1 MKKYSAIP
9 TPCYVLESERLEKNA
24 KILEIVR
31 QQSGAKVLL
40 ALKGYAFWREF
51 GILRQ
56 KLNGCCASGLYE
68 AKLAFE
74 EFGGRE
80 SQKEICV
87 YSPAFKEAEMSAILP
102 LATSIIF
109 NSFYQYATYKD
120 RILDKNKQLENLGL
134 SPIKM
139 GLRINPL
146 YSEVTPVIYNPCS
159 KVSRLGI
166 TPSGFEKGVKEHG
179 LEGVSGLHFHTHCEQ
194 NADALCRTLEHV
206 EKHFKPYL
214 ENMEWVNF
222 GGGHHITRSDY
233 DVNLLIQ
240 TIKDFKERYHNNIE
254 VILEPGEAIGWQ
266 CGFLIASV
274 IDIVKNDQEIAILD
288 ASFSAHM
295 PDCLE
300 MPYRPSIL
308 KISVENDEELVEV
321 EKGENQGA
329 FSYFLGGPTCL
340 AGDFMG
346 SFSFDAPLKR
356 GDRIVFQD
364 MLHYTIVKNNSFN
377 GVPLP
382 SLARLDQQGFK
393 ILKNFS
399 YEDYKDRN

>member
-24 KILEIVR
+24 KILEIVH

-146 YSEVTPVIYNPCS
+146 YSEVTPAIYNPCS

-166 TPSGFEKGVKEHG
+166 VPSEFEKGVKEHG

-206 EKHFKPYL
+206 ERHFKPYL

-240 TIKDFKERYHNNIE
+240 TIKDFKERYHNIE
-254 VILEPGEAIGWQ
+254 VVLEPGEAIGWQ

-288 ASFSAHM
+288 TSFSAHM

-308 KISVENDEELVEV
+308 KVSVENDEELVEV

-346 SFSFDAPLKR
+346 SFSFEAPLKR
-356 GDRIVFQD
+356 GDKIVFQD

>member
-87 YSPAFKEAEMSAILP
+87 YSPAFKEAEMNAILP

-146 YSEVTPVIYNPCS
+146 YSEVTPAIYNPCS

-166 TPSGFEKGVKEHG
+166 TPSEFEKGVKEHG

-206 EKHFKPYL
+206 ERHFKPYL

-240 TIKDFKERYHNNIE
+240 TIKDFKECYHNIE

-274 IDIVKNDQEIAILD
+274 IDIVQNDQEIAILD

-308 KISVENDEELVEV
+308 KISVENDEELIEV
-321 EKGENQGA
+321 ERGENQGA

-346 SFSFDAPLKR
+346 SFSFETPLKR
-356 GDRIVFQD
+356 GDKIVFQD

-399 YEDYKDRN
+399 YEDYKNRN

>member
-51 GILRQ
+51 EVLRQ

-87 YSPAFKEAEMSAILP
+87 YSPAFKEAEMNAILP

-146 YSEVTPVIYNPCS
+146 YSEVTPAIYNPCS

-166 TPSGFEKGVKEHG
+166 VPSEFEKGVREHG

-206 EKHFKPYL
+206 ERHFKPYL

-240 TIKDFKERYHNNIE
+240 TIKDFKERYHNIE
-254 VILEPGEAIGWQ
+254 VVLEPGEAIGWQ

-356 GDRIVFQD
+356 GDKIVFQD

-399 YEDYKDRN
+399 YEDYKNRN

>member
-24 KILEIVR
+24 KILEIVH
-31 QQSGAKVLL
+31 QQSGAKILL

-87 YSPAFKEAEMSAILP
+87 YSPAFKEAEMSTILP

-109 NSFYQYATYKD
+109 NSFYQYTTYKD
-120 RILDKNKQLENLGL
+120 MVLDKNKQLENLGL

-146 YSEVTPVIYNPCS
+146 YSEVTPAIYNPCS

-166 TPSGFEKGVKEHG
+166 TPSEFEKGVKEHG

-206 EKHFKPYL
+206 ERHFKPYL

-240 TIKDFKERYHNNIE
+240 TIKDFKERYHNIE

-308 KISVENDEELVEV
+308 KVSVENDEELIEV

-346 SFSFDAPLKR
+346 SFSFEAPLKR
-356 GDRIVFQD
+356 GDKIVFQD

-382 SLARLDQQGFK
+382 SLAKLDQQGFK

>member
-24 KILEIVR
+24 KILEIVH

-102 LATSIIF
+102 LATSVIF

-166 TPSGFEKGVKEHG
+166 VPSEFEKGVKEHG

-206 EKHFKPYL
+206 ERHFKPYL

-240 TIKDFKERYHNNIE
+240 TIKDFKERYHNIE

-308 KISVENDEELVEV
+308 KISVENDEELIEV

-346 SFSFDAPLKR
+346 SFSFEAPLKR
-356 GDRIVFQD
+356 GDKIVFQD

-399 YEDYKDRN
+399 YEDYKNRN

>member
-1 MKKYSAIP
+1 MKKYSTIP

-146 YSEVTPVIYNPCS
+146 YSEVTPAIYNPCS

-166 TPSGFEKGVKEHG
+166 VPSEFEKGVKEHG

-240 TIKDFKERYHNNIE
+240 TIKDFKERYHNIE

-288 ASFSAHM
+288 ASFSTHM

-308 KISVENDEELVEV
+308 KISVENDEELIEV

-356 GDRIVFQD
+356 GDKIVFQD

-382 SLARLDQQGFK
+382 SLAKLDQQGFK

-399 YEDYKDRN
+399 YEDYKNRN

>member
-102 LATSIIF
+102 LVTSIIF
-109 NSFYQYATYKD
+109 NSFCQYATYKD

-146 YSEVTPVIYNPCS
+146 YSEVTLAIYNPCS

-166 TPSGFEKGVKEHG
+166 TPSEFEKGVKEHG

-240 TIKDFKERYHNNIE
+240 TIKNFKERYHNIE

-274 IDIVKNDQEIAILD
+274 IDIVQNDQEIAILD

-308 KISVENDEELVEV
+308 KISVENDEELIEV

-356 GDRIVFQD
+356 GDKIVFQD

-382 SLARLDQQGFK
+382 SLAKLDQQGFK

-399 YEDYKDRN
+399 YEDYKNRN

>member
-80 SQKEICV
+80 SHKEICV
-87 YSPAFKEAEMSAILP
+87 YGPAFKEAEMSAILP

-146 YSEVTPVIYNPCS
+146 YSEVTPAIYNPCS

-166 TPSGFEKGVKEHG
+166 TPSEFEKGVKEHG

-240 TIKDFKERYHNNIE
+240 TIKDFKERYHNIE

-266 CGFLIASV
+266 CGFLITSV

-356 GDRIVFQD
+356 GDKIVFQD

-399 YEDYKDRN
+399 YEDYKNRN

>member
-24 KILEIVR
+24 KILEIVH

-68 AKLAFE
+68 ARLAFE

-80 SQKEICV
+80 SHKEICV

-109 NSFYQYATYKD
+109 NSFHQYATYKD

-146 YSEVTPVIYNPCS
+146 YSEVTPAIYNPCS

-206 EKHFKPYL
+206 ERHFRPYL

-222 GGGHHITRSDY
+222 GGGHHITKSDY

-240 TIKDFKERYHNNIE
+240 TIKDFKERYHNIE
-254 VILEPGEAIGWQ
+254 VVLEPGEAIGWQ

-274 IDIVKNDQEIAILD
+274 IDIVQNDQEIAILD

-308 KISVENDEELVEV
+308 KISVENDEELVEM

-346 SFSFDAPLKR
+346 SFSFDTPLKR
-356 GDRIVFQD
+356 GDKIVFQD

-382 SLARLDQQGFK
+382 SLAKLDQQGFK

-399 YEDYKDRN
+399 YEDYKNRN

>member
-87 YSPAFKEAEMSAILP
+87 YGPAFKEAEMSAILP

-146 YSEVTPVIYNPCS
+146 YSEVTPAIYNPCS

-166 TPSGFEKGVKEHG
+166 TPSEFEKGVKEHG

-240 TIKDFKERYHNNIE
+240 TIKDFKERYHNIE
-254 VILEPGEAIGWQ
+254 VVLEPGEAIGWQ

-274 IDIVKNDQEIAILD
+274 IDIVQNDQEIAILD

-308 KISVENDEELVEV
+308 KVSVENDEELVEV

-346 SFSFDAPLKR
+346 SFSFETPLKR
-356 GDRIVFQD
+356 GDKIVFQD

>member
-87 YSPAFKEAEMSAILP
+87 YSPAFKETEMSAILP

-146 YSEVTPVIYNPCS
+146 YSEVTPAIYNPCS

-166 TPSGFEKGVKEHG
+166 TPSGFEKGVREHG

-240 TIKDFKERYHNNIE
+240 TIKDFKERYHNIE
-254 VILEPGEAIGWQ
+254 VVLEPGEAIGWQ

-308 KISVENDEELVEV
+308 KVSVENDEELVEV

-356 GDRIVFQD
+356 GDKIVFQD

>member
-51 GILRQ
+51 EILRQ

-146 YSEVTPVIYNPCS
+146 YSEVTPAIYNPCS

-166 TPSGFEKGVKEHG
+166 TPSEFEKGVKEHG

-206 EKHFKPYL
+206 ERHFKPYL

-240 TIKDFKERYHNNIE
+240 TIKDFKERYHNIE

-274 IDIVKNDQEIAILD
+274 IDIVQNDQEIAILD
-288 ASFSAHM
+288 ASFSTHM

-308 KISVENDEELVEV
+308 KVSVENDEELVEV

-329 FSYFLGGPTCL
+329 FSYFLGGSTCL

-356 GDRIVFQD
+356 GDKIVFQD

-399 YEDYKDRN
+399 YEDYKNRN

>member
-24 KILEIVR
+24 KILEIVH

-87 YSPAFKEAEMSAILP
+87 YSPAFKEAEMNAILP

-166 TPSGFEKGVKEHG
+166 TPSEFEKGVKEHG

-240 TIKDFKERYHNNIE
+240 TIKDFKERYHNIE

-356 GDRIVFQD
+356 GDKIVFQD

>member
-1 MKKYSAIP
+1 MKKYSVIP

-24 KILEIVR
+24 KILEIVH

-51 GILRQ
+51 EVLRQ

-102 LATSIIF
+102 LATSIVF

-146 YSEVTPVIYNPCS
+146 YSEVTPAIYNPCS

-166 TPSGFEKGVKEHG
+166 VPSEFEKGVKEHG

-206 EKHFKPYL
+206 ERHFKPYL

-240 TIKDFKERYHNNIE
+240 TIKDFKERYHNIE

-300 MPYRPSIL
+300 MPYRPNIL
-308 KISVENDEELVEV
+308 KVSVENDEELVEV

-346 SFSFDAPLKR
+346 SFSFDSPLKR
-356 GDRIVFQD
+356 GDKIVFQD

-399 YEDYKDRN
+399 YEDYKNRN

>member
-24 KILEIVR
+24 KILEIVH
-31 QQSGAKVLL
+31 QQSGAKILL

-120 RILDKNKQLENLGL
+120 RVLDKNKQLENLGL

-146 YSEVTPVIYNPCS
+146 YSEVTPAIYNPCS

-240 TIKDFKERYHNNIE
+240 TIKDFKERYHNIE
-254 VILEPGEAIGWQ
+254 VVLEPGEAIGWQ

-308 KISVENDEELVEV
+308 KVSVENDEELVEV

-356 GDRIVFQD
+356 GDKIVFQD

-382 SLARLDQQGFK
+382 SLAKLDQQGFK

>member
-24 KILEIVR
+24 KILEIVC

-87 YSPAFKEAEMSAILP
+87 YSPAFKETEMSAILP

-146 YSEVTPVIYNPCS
+146 YSEVTPAIYNPCS

-166 TPSGFEKGVKEHG
+166 TPSEFEKGVKEHG

-206 EKHFKPYL
+206 ERHFKPYL

-233 DVNLLIQ
+233 NVNLLIQ
-240 TIKDFKERYHNNIE
+240 TIKDFKERYHNIE

-274 IDIVKNDQEIAILD
+274 IDIVQNDQEIAILD

-308 KISVENDEELVEV
+308 KVSVENDEELIEV

-346 SFSFDAPLKR
+346 SFSFETPLKR
-356 GDRIVFQD
+356 DDKIVFQD

-399 YEDYKDRN
+399 YEDYKNRN

>member
-24 KILEIVR
+24 KILEIVH

-87 YSPAFKEAEMSAILP
+87 YSPAFKEAEMNAILP

-109 NSFYQYATYKD
+109 NSFYQYAAYKD

-146 YSEVTPVIYNPCS
+146 YSEVTPAIYNPCS

-166 TPSGFEKGVKEHG
+166 TPSEFEKGVKEHG

-240 TIKDFKERYHNNIE
+240 TIKDFKERYHNIE
-254 VILEPGEAIGWQ
+254 VVLEPGEAIGWQ

-274 IDIVKNDQEIAILD
+274 IDIVQNDQEIAILD

-346 SFSFDAPLKR
+346 SFSFETPLKR
-356 GDRIVFQD
+356 GDKIVFQD

-399 YEDYKDRN
+399 YEDYKNRN

>member
-146 YSEVTPVIYNPCS
+146 YSEVTPAIYNPCS

-166 TPSGFEKGVKEHG
+166 TPSEFEKGVKEHG

-206 EKHFKPYL
+206 ERHFKPYL

-240 TIKDFKERYHNNIE
+240 TIKDFKERYHDIE

-274 IDIVKNDQEIAILD
+274 IDIVQNDQEIAILD

-300 MPYRPSIL
+300 MPYRPNIL
-308 KISVENDEELVEV
+308 KISVENDEELIEV

-356 GDRIVFQD
+356 GDKIVFQD

-399 YEDYKDRN
+399 YEDYKNRN

>member
-146 YSEVTPVIYNPCS
+146 YSEVTPAIYNPCS

-166 TPSGFEKGVKEHG
+166 VPSEFEKGVKEHG

-206 EKHFKPYL
+206 ERHFKPYL

-240 TIKDFKERYHNNIE
+240 TIKDFKERYHNIE
-254 VILEPGEAIGWQ
+254 VVLEPGEAIGWQ

-274 IDIVKNDQEIAILD
+274 IDIVKDDQEIAILD

-308 KISVENDEELVEV
+308 KVSIENDEELIEV

-346 SFSFDAPLKR
+346 SFSFEAPLKR
-356 GDRIVFQD
+356 GDKIVFQD

-399 YEDYKDRN
+399 YEDYKNRN

>member
-80 SQKEICV
+80 SHKEICV

-109 NSFYQYATYKD
+109 NSFHQYATYKD

-146 YSEVTPVIYNPCS
+146 YSEVTPAIYNPCS

-166 TPSGFEKGVKEHG
+166 TPSEFEKGVREHG

-206 EKHFKPYL
+206 ERHFKPYL

-240 TIKDFKERYHNNIE
+240 TIKDFKERYHNIE
-254 VILEPGEAIGWQ
+254 VVLEPGEAIGWQ

-308 KISVENDEELVEV
+308 KVSVENDEELIEV

-382 SLARLDQQGFK
+382 SLAKLDQQGFK

-399 YEDYKDRN
+399 YEDYKNRN

>member
-146 YSEVTPVIYNPCS
+146 YSEVTPAIYNPCS

-166 TPSGFEKGVKEHG
+166 VPSEFEKGVKEHG

-240 TIKDFKERYHNNIE
+240 TIKDFKERYHNIE
-254 VILEPGEAIGWQ
+254 VVLEPGEAIGWQ

-274 IDIVKNDQEIAILD
+274 IDIVQNDQEIAILD

-308 KISVENDEELVEV
+308 KISVENDEELIEV

-356 GDRIVFQD
+356 GDKIVFQD

-399 YEDYKDRN
+399 YEDYKNRN

>member
-87 YSPAFKEAEMSAILP
+87 YSPAFKEAEMNAILP

-146 YSEVTPVIYNPCS
+146 YSEVTPAIYNPCS

-166 TPSGFEKGVKEHG
+166 TPSEFEKGVKEHG

-206 EKHFKPYL
+206 ERHFKPYL

-240 TIKDFKERYHNNIE
+240 TIKDFKERYHNIE

-300 MPYRPSIL
+300 MPYRPSIF
-308 KISVENDEELVEV
+308 KISAENDEELIEV

-346 SFSFDAPLKR
+346 SFSFETPLKR
-356 GDRIVFQD
+356 GDKIVFQD

-399 YEDYKDRN
+399 YEDYKNRN

>member
-1 MKKYSAIP
+1 MKQFSAIP

-24 KILEIVR
+24 NILEIVR
-31 QQSGAKVLL
+31 QQSGAKILL

-51 GILRQ
+51 GILRK

-87 YSPAFKEAEMSAILP
+87 YSPAFKEAEINAILP
-102 LATSIIF
+102 LATSVIF
-109 NSFYQYATYKD
+109 NSFYQYTTYKD
-120 RILDKNKQLENLGL
+120 RILEKNKQLEKLGL

-146 YSEVTPVIYNPCS
+146 YSEVTPAIYNPCA
-159 KVSRLGI
+159 KTSRLGI
-166 TPSGFEKGVKEHG
+166 APSEFEKGVKEHG
-179 LEGVSGLHFHTHCEQ
+179 LEGVNGLHFHTHCEQ
-194 NADALCRTLEHV
+194 NADALYRTLEHV
-206 EKHFKPYL
+206 ERYFKPYL
-214 ENMEWVNF
+214 EGMEWVNF

-240 TIKDFKERYHNNIE
+240 TIKDFKERYHNIE
-254 VILEPGEAIGWQ
+254 VVLEPGEAIGWQ

-274 IDIVKNDQEIAILD
+274 IDIVKNGQEIAILD
-288 ASFSAHM
+288 ASFSTHM

-308 KISVENDEELVEV
+308 KISIENDEELIEV

-346 SFSFDAPLKR
+346 SFSFDTPLKR
-356 GDRIVFQD
+356 GDKILFKD

-382 SLARLDQQGFK
+382 SLAKIDEQGFK

-399 YEDYKDRN
+399 YEDYKNRN

>member
-109 NSFYQYATYKD
+109 NSFYQYAAYKD
-120 RILDKNKQLENLGL
+120 RISDKNKQLENLGL

-146 YSEVTPVIYNPCS
+146 YSEVTPAIYNPCS

-240 TIKDFKERYHNNIE
+240 TIKDFKERYHNIE

-356 GDRIVFQD
+356 GDKIVFQD

-399 YEDYKDRN
+399 YEDYKNRN

>member
-87 YSPAFKEAEMSAILP
+87 YSPAFKEAEMNAILP

-146 YSEVTPVIYNPCS
+146 YSEVTPAIYNPCS

-166 TPSGFEKGVKEHG
+166 TPSEFEKGVKEHR

-214 ENMEWVNF
+214 ENMAWVNF

-240 TIKDFKERYHNNIE
+240 TIKDFKERYHNIE

-308 KISVENDEELVEV
+308 KVSVENDEELVEV

-346 SFSFDAPLKR
+346 SFSFEAPLKR
-356 GDRIVFQD
+356 GDKIVFQD

-377 GVPLP
+377 GVLLP

-399 YEDYKDRN
+399 YEDYKNRN

>member
-9 TPCYVLESERLEKNA
+9 TPCYVLENERLEKNA

-146 YSEVTPVIYNPCS
+146 YSEVTPAIYNPCS

-166 TPSGFEKGVKEHG
+166 TPSEFEKGVKEHG

-206 EKHFKPYL
+206 ERHFKPYL
-214 ENMEWVNF
+214 ENMKWVNF

-240 TIKDFKERYHNNIE
+240 TIKDFKERYHNIE
-254 VILEPGEAIGWQ
+254 VVLEPGEAIGWQ

-308 KISVENDEELVEV
+308 KVSVENDEELVEV
-321 EKGENQGA
+321 ERGENQGA

-356 GDRIVFQD
+356 GDKIVFQD

-399 YEDYKDRN
+399 YEDYKNRN

>member
-24 KILEIVR
+24 KILDIVR

-166 TPSGFEKGVKEHG
+166 TPSGFEKGVREHG

-240 TIKDFKERYHNNIE
+240 TIKDFKERYHNIE
-254 VILEPGEAIGWQ
+254 VVLEPGEAIGWQ

-346 SFSFDAPLKR
+346 SFSFDVPLKR
-356 GDRIVFQD
+356 GDKIVFQD

>member
-146 YSEVTPVIYNPCS
+146 YSEVTPAIYNPCS

-166 TPSGFEKGVKEHG
+166 VPSEFEKGVKEHG

-240 TIKDFKERYHNNIE
+240 TIKDFKERYHNIE
-254 VILEPGEAIGWQ
+254 VVLEPGEAIGWQ

-274 IDIVKNDQEIAILD
+274 IDIVQNDQEIAILD

-308 KISVENDEELVEV
+308 KISVENGEELVEV

-346 SFSFDAPLKR
+346 SFSFEAPLKR
-356 GDRIVFQD
+356 GDKIVFQD

-382 SLARLDQQGFK
+382 SLAKLDQQGFK

-399 YEDYKDRN
+399 YEDYKNRN

>member
-146 YSEVTPVIYNPCS
+146 YSEVTPAIYNPCS
-159 KVSRLGI
+159 KVGRLGI
-166 TPSGFEKGVKEHG
+166 TPSEFEKGAKEHG

-240 TIKDFKERYHNNIE
+240 TIKDFKERYHDIE

-308 KISVENDEELVEV
+308 KVSVENDEELIEV

-346 SFSFDAPLKR
+346 SFSFETPLKR
-356 GDRIVFQD
+356 GDKIVFQD

-382 SLARLDQQGFK
+382 SLAKLDQQGFK

-399 YEDYKDRN
+399 YEDYKNRN

>member
-146 YSEVTPVIYNPCS
+146 YSEVTPAIYNPCS
-159 KVSRLGI
+159 KVSRLGV

-233 DVNLLIQ
+233 DANLLIQ
-240 TIKDFKERYHNNIE
+240 TIKDFKERYHNIE
-254 VILEPGEAIGWQ
+254 VVLEPGEAIGWQ

-274 IDIVKNDQEIAILD
+274 IDIVKNDQKIALLD

-346 SFSFDAPLKR
+346 SFSFDTPLKR
-356 GDRIVFQD
+356 GDKIVFQD

-382 SLARLDQQGFK
+382 SLAKLDQQGFK

-399 YEDYKDRN
+399 YEDYKNRN

>member
-80 SQKEICV
+80 SHKEICV

-146 YSEVTPVIYNPCS
+146 YSEVTPAIYNPCS
-159 KVSRLGI
+159 KTSRLGI

-206 EKHFKPYL
+206 ERHFKPYL

-240 TIKDFKERYHNNIE
+240 TIKDFKERYHNIE

-274 IDIVKNDQEIAILD
+274 IDIVQNDQEIAILD

-300 MPYRPSIL
+300 MPYRPNIL
-308 KISVENDEELVEV
+308 KVSVENDEELVEV

-346 SFSFDAPLKR
+346 SFSFETPLKR
-356 GDRIVFQD
+356 GDKIVFQD

-382 SLARLDQQGFK
+382 SLAKLDQQGFK

-399 YEDYKDRN
+399 YEDYKNRN

>member
-120 RILDKNKQLENLGL
+120 MVLDKNKQLENLGL

-146 YSEVTPVIYNPCS
+146 YSEVTPAIYNPCS

-166 TPSGFEKGVKEHG
+166 VPSEFEKGVREHG

-240 TIKDFKERYHNNIE
+240 TIKDFKERYHNIE

-308 KISVENDEELVEV
+308 KVSVENDEELVEV

-346 SFSFDAPLKR
+346 SFSFEAPLKR
-356 GDRIVFQD
+356 GDKIVFQD

-399 YEDYKDRN
+399 YEDYKNRN

>member
-24 KILEIVR
+24 KILEIVH
-31 QQSGAKVLL
+31 QQSGAKILL

-109 NSFYQYATYKD
+109 NSFYQYATYKGMV
-120 RILDKNKQLENLGL
+120 LDKNKQLENLGL
-134 SPIKM
+134 NPIKM

-146 YSEVTPVIYNPCS
+146 YSEVTPAIYNPCS

-166 TPSGFEKGVKEHG
+166 TPSEFEKGVKEHG

-206 EKHFKPYL
+206 ERHFKPYL
-214 ENMEWVNF
+214 ENMDWVNF

-240 TIKDFKERYHNNIE
+240 TIKDFKERYHNIE

-308 KISVENDEELVEV
+308 KISVENDEEIIEV

-346 SFSFDAPLKR
+346 SFSFEVPLKR
-356 GDRIVFQD
+356 GDKIVFQD

-382 SLARLDQQGFK
+382 SLAKLDQQGFK

-399 YEDYKDRN
+399 YEDYKNRN

>member
-102 LATSIIF
+102 LATSIVF

-146 YSEVTPVIYNPCS
+146 YSEVTPAIYNPCS

-166 TPSGFEKGVKEHG
+166 TPSEFEKGVKEHG

-206 EKHFKPYL
+206 ERHFKPYL

-240 TIKDFKERYHNNIE
+240 TIKDFKERYHNIE

-274 IDIVKNDQEIAILD
+274 IDIVQNDQEIAILD

-308 KISVENDEELVEV
+308 KVSVENDEELVEV

-356 GDRIVFQD
+356 GDKIVFQD

-382 SLARLDQQGFK
+382 SLAKLDQQGFK

-399 YEDYKDRN
+399 YEDYKNRN

>member
-40 ALKGYAFWREF
+40 ALKGYAFWREL

-109 NSFYQYATYKD
+109 NSFYQYAAYKD

-146 YSEVTPVIYNPCS
+146 YSEVTPAIYNPCS

-166 TPSGFEKGVKEHG
+166 TPSGFERGVREHG

-206 EKHFKPYL
+206 ERHFKPYL

-233 DVNLLIQ
+233 DMNLLIQ
-240 TIKDFKERYHNNIE
+240 TIKDFKERYHNME

-274 IDIVKNDQEIAILD
+274 IDIVQNDQEIAILD

-300 MPYRPSIL
+300 MPYRPSIF

-346 SFSFDAPLKR
+346 SFSFETPLKR
-356 GDRIVFQD
+356 GDKIVFQD

-382 SLARLDQQGFK
+382 SLAKLDQQGFK

-399 YEDYKDRN
+399 YEDYKNRN

>member
-102 LATSIIF
+102 LATSVIF

-146 YSEVTPVIYNPCS
+146 YSEVTPAIYNPCS

-222 GGGHHITRSDY
+222 GGGHHITRSNY

-240 TIKDFKERYHNNIE
+240 TIKDFKERYHNIE

-321 EKGENQGA
+321 ERGENQGA

-356 GDRIVFQD
+356 GDKIVFQD

>member
-1 MKKYSAIP
+1 MKKYSTIP

-146 YSEVTPVIYNPCS
+146 YSEVTPTIYNPCS

-166 TPSGFEKGVKEHG
+166 TPSEFEKGVREHG

-240 TIKDFKERYHNNIE
+240 TIRDFKERYHNIE
-254 VILEPGEAIGWQ
+254 VVLEPGEAIGWQ

-274 IDIVKNDQEIAILD
+274 IDIVKNDQKIAVLD

-308 KISVENDEELVEV
+308 KVSVENDEELIEV

-346 SFSFDAPLKR
+346 SFSFETPLKR
-356 GDRIVFQD
+356 GDKIVFQD

-382 SLARLDQQGFK
+382 SLAKLDQQGFK

-399 YEDYKDRN
+399 YEDYKNRN

>member
-109 NSFYQYATYKD
+109 NSFYQYTTYKD

-146 YSEVTPVIYNPCS
+146 YSEVTPAIYNPCS
-159 KVSRLGI
+159 KMSRLGI
-166 TPSGFEKGVKEHG
+166 TPSEFEKGVKEHG

-240 TIKDFKERYHNNIE
+240 TIKDFKERYHNIE

-300 MPYRPSIL
+300 MPYRPSIF
-308 KISVENDEELVEV
+308 KISVENDEELIEV

-346 SFSFDAPLKR
+346 SFRFEAPLKR
-356 GDRIVFQD
+356 GDKIVFQD

-399 YEDYKDRN
+399 YEDYKNRN

>member
-146 YSEVTPVIYNPCS
+146 YSEVTPAIYNPCS

-166 TPSGFEKGVKEHG
+166 TPSGFEKGAKEHG

-240 TIKDFKERYHNNIE
+240 TIKDFKERYHNIE
-254 VILEPGEAIGWQ
+254 VVLEPGEAIGWQ

-308 KISVENDEELVEV
+308 KVSVENDEELVEV

-346 SFSFDAPLKR
+346 SFSFETPLKR
-356 GDRIVFQD
+356 GDKIVFQD

-399 YEDYKDRN
+399 YEDYKNRN

>member
-24 KILEIVR
+24 KILEIVC

-120 RILDKNKQLENLGL
+120 RVLDKNKQLENLGL

-146 YSEVTPVIYNPCS
+146 YSEVTPAIYNPCS
-159 KVSRLGI
+159 KMSRLGI
-166 TPSGFEKGVKEHG
+166 VPSEFEKGVKEHG

-206 EKHFKPYL
+206 ERHFKPYL

-240 TIKDFKERYHNNIE
+240 TIKDFKERYHNIE

-308 KISVENDEELVEV
+308 KVSVENDEELVEV

-346 SFSFDAPLKR
+346 SFSFEAPLKR